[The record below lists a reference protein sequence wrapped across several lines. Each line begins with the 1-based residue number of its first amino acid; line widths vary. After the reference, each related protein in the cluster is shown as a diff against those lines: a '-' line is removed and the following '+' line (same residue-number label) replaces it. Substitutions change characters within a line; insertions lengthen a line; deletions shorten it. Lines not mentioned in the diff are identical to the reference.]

1 VGAGAPLANQNRR
14 THGFY
19 GTILTRQ
26 ELADL
31 DAYSADTPLDAEL
44 ACARVALRRVAN
56 FFCSIDPT
64 QHDERSLS
72 ATDYTRLAGLVFQGA
87 RTVARLLSI
96 RSELHLGPDVLEAA
110 MHAALDEISEEW
122 GIDL

>member
-19 GTILTRQ
+19 GTVLTRQ

-31 DAYSADTPLDAEL
+31 DTYSADTPLDAEI
-44 ACARVALRRVAN
+44 ACARVALRRIAD

-64 QHDERSLS
+64 QHDERCLT
-72 ATDYTRLAGLVFQGA
+72 AADYARLAGLVFQGV
-87 RTVARLLSI
+87 RTVARLVSI
-96 RSELHLGPDVLEAA
+96 RSKLDPGPDVLEAA
-110 MHAALDEISEEW
+110 MHAALDELSEEW
-122 GIDL
+122 GIEL